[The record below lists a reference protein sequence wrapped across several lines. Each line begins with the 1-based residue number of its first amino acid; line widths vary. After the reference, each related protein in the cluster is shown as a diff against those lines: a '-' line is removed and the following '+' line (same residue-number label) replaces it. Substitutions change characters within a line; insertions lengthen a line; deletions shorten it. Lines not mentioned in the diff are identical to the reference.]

1 MDAFCSPRRRH
12 FSEELQKLND
22 LMLEVQRLRW
32 RVALAEIELRKQ
44 TAAKKARLATR
55 RGFRLGV
62 DASVGETAILRNSF
76 LGRFQ

>member
-22 LMLEVQRLRW
+22 LMLEVQGLRR

-44 TAAKKARLATR
+44 TVAKKAPLATR
-55 RGFRLGV
+55 ACRAGNDG
-62 DASVGETAILRNSF
+62 APY
-76 LGRFQ
+76 